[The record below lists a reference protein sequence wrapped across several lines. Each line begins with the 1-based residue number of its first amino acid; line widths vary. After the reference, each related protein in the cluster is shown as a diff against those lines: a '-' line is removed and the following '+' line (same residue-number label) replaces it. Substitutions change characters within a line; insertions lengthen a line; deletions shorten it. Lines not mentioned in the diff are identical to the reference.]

1 MLIHDAQY
9 TDLEYLDHVGWGHSS
24 VSQALSF
31 GSMTGA
37 RRLLLFHHDPRHTDE
52 DLDTH
57 QARARELWQGSGAP
71 PELAF
76 EGMEVRI

>member
-1 MLIHDAQY
+1 
-9 TDLEYLDHVGWGHSS
+9 
-24 VSQALSF
+24 
-31 GSMTGA
+31 MTGA
-37 RRLLLFHHDPRHTDE
+37 RRLLLFHHDPCHTDE

-76 EGMEVRI
+76 EGMEGRI